1 MVRTMSRS
9 WALLVLLCLAG
20 CAGSSKLLGGE
31 VVEDTGFPAGYR
43 CTNYSEPYVRAAYG
57 IVTGQ
62 LSLTTGTNFHELI
75 APVRR
80 DCDPDNEKIKEFA
93 RTADANKDHVLTY
106 EETLAALE
114 ALRPSEEQL

>member
-9 WALLVLLCLAG
+9 WTLLVLLCLAG

-31 VVEDTGFPAGYR
+31 IVRDTGFPAGYR

-62 LSLTTGTNFHELI
+62 LKFGAGESVHGLI
-75 APVRR
+75 GPPKRE
-80 DCDPDNEKIKEFA
+80 CDPDNAEMKDLA
-93 RTADANKDHVLTY
+93 RTADANKDRVLTY

-114 ALRPSEEQL
+114 RLRTTEP